1 MDAELQTRNV
11 FLDSQVFVAE
21 TFFVGTKKLAA
32 LSELAADGKIRLLMS
47 AVTVAECKCRI
58 RRMVAEAAQVLS
70 DHKRKLAVLRN
81 ATSVDSSCLAQ
92 LDKPTAVKEITEK
105 FEAFLRDAKVTVC
118 PLAGVSI
125 ERLFSD
131 YALGNPPFG
140 ESQKKDQF
148 PDAAAMLSLGMWC
161 DSESQ
166 TAYVISEDKD
176 IESVGKANPKFI
188 FKAKVVEFLD
198 IFNKHE
204 TILSEIVTQ
213 IMSDKTEMIKEQ
225 VRTHFEASGFFI
237 TGEIGDV
244 ENVEVSTIEIRNAFI
259 ISVHDDYAIAEV
271 EASIAYSADVTYRDY
286 SRGQGDSTTWEFS
299 HASIENTQHLSA
311 DVEIEFD
318 KNAPAEAKVT
328 VTLGPGDIEVPF
340 SSEDPNH
347 WK

>member
-1 MDAELQTRNV
+1 MDAKLQTRNV
-11 FLDSQVFVAE
+11 FLDTQVFVAE
-21 TFFVGTKKLAA
+21 TYFVGTKKLTA
-32 LSELAADGKIRLLMS
+32 LSKLAADGKIRLLMS
-47 AVTVAECKCRI
+47 AVTIAECKNRI
-58 RRMVAEAAQVLS
+58 QKMVAEAGQVLS
-70 DHKRKLAVLRN
+70 EHKRKLAILRN
-81 ATSVDSSCLAQ
+81 ATSLDISCLAE
-92 LDKPTAVKEITEK
+92 LDKATAVKEITEK
-105 FEAFLRDAKVTVC
+105 FEAFLRDARVTIC

-140 ESQKKDQF
+140 ENQKKDQF

-166 TAYVISEDKD
+166 TTYVISEDRD
-176 IESVGKANPKFI
+176 IESVCKANPKFI
-188 FKAKVVEFLD
+188 YKARVVEFLD

-204 TILSEIVTQ
+204 IILGGIVTQ
-213 IMSDKTEMIKEQ
+213 ILSAKGDAIKEQ

-237 TGEIGDV
+237 RGEIADV
-244 ENVEVSTIEIRNAFI
+244 ENVEVSEIEVEKAYI

-271 EASIAYSADVTYRDY
+271 EISIAYSADVSYRDY
-286 SRGQGDSTTWEFS
+286 SKGQGDSTTWEFS
-299 HASIENTQHLSA
+299 HVSIENTQHLSA

-318 KNAPAEAKVT
+318 KNAPGDAKVT
-328 VTLGPGDIEVPF
+328 VSLGPGDIQVPF